1 MIRGLYEGD
10 IRVKQL
16 LAIFFHKLVTNS
28 RGKEEVREVLKR
40 YGGRS
45 TKAVVTA
52 IVSCKNGRVQG
63 SRWMVLGGAGKP
75 DLKVKELTKYP
86 KI

>member
-1 MIRGLYEGD
+1 MGLFGAAGQKPGKLSVEQ
-10 IRVKQL
+10 I
-16 LAIFFHKLVTNS
+16 HKLVTNS

-75 DLKVKELTKYP
+75 DLKVKELTMYP

>member
-45 TKAVVTA
+45 TKAVVTT
-52 IVSCKNGRVQG
+52 IVSC
-63 SRWMVLGGAGKP
+63 
-75 DLKVKELTKYP
+75 
-86 KI
+86 